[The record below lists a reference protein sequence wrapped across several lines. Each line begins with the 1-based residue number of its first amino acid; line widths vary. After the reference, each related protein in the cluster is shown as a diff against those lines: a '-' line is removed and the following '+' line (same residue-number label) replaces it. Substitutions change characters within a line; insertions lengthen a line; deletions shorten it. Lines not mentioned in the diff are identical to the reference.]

1 MKRFDLTKVGRK
13 DWSFM
18 FLPILLLLMLFSPG
32 RAQAYDFMW
41 DDNKYMFISMGTS
54 VSIEIPI
61 YDKDGRDMCAI
72 YG

>member
-41 DDNKYMFISMGTS
+41 DDNNRKTRTN
-54 VSIEIPI
+54 PPTL
-61 YDKDGRDMCAI
+61 
-72 YG
+72 